1 MGVILDPRHE
11 NVRPADLQQPDPAF
25 FGELQNEVAD

>member
-11 NVRPADLQQPDPAF
+11 NPRPADLQQPDPDY
-25 FGELQNEVAD
+25 LQRISRPK